1 MIPDADSVQISSEI
15 IEQTAGEWSSFTL
28 ELYASNGKL
37 YHHSETGGWYLDMQ
51 NQIKLNVPEYK
62 VQKG

>member
-15 IEQTAGEWSSFTL
+15 IEKTAGEWSSFTL
-28 ELYASNGKL
+28 EIYASNGKL

-51 NQIKLNVPEYK
+51 N
-62 VQKG
+62 